1 MQPVG
6 IEQWQ
11 FEYLWLYGLVEPKTG
26 SSFFYEF
33 CHLDSI
39 CFEKYLELFAKQ
51 YPEDLHII
59 QLDKGPLHQALELAI
74 PDNIVLLFQPPYSPQ
89 VNPIERFWKELK
101 KQLKWQLFDD
111 LDDLRQTLSKEI
123 NQLTPELISSV
134 SGWKF
139 ILDALSVANI

>member
-39 CFEKYLELFAKQ
+39 CCEKYLELFAKQ

-59 QLDKGPLHQALELAI
+59 QLDNGPLHQAWELAI
-74 PDNIVLLFQPPYSPQ
+74 PDNIVLLCQPLIAHRSIP
-89 VNPIERFWKELK
+89 LK
-101 KQLKWQLFDD
+101 D
-111 LDDLRQTLSKEI
+111 
-123 NQLTPELISSV
+123 
-134 SGWKF
+134 SGK
-139 ILDALSVANI
+139 N